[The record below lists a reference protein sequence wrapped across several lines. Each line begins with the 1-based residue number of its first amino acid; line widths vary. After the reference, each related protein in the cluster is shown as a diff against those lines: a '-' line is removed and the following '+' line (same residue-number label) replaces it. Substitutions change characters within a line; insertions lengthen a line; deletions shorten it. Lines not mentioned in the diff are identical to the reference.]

1 MMLWVGERVGGLRNV
16 IDIRPSRHHKVTTI
30 LTLGSASDW
39 SLMVNGDYNITPSFH
54 LLCM

>member
-1 MMLWVGERVGGLRNV
+1 MDGWFEEC
-16 IDIRPSRHHKVTTI
+16 DTRPIRHHKVLTLTLTTI

-39 SLMVNGDYNITPSFH
+39 SLMVNGDYDITPSFH